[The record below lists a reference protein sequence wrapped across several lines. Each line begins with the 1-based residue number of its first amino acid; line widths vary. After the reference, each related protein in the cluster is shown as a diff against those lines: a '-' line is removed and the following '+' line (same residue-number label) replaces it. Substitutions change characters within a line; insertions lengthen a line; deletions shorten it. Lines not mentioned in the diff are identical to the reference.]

1 MLATV
6 IVSVMAIFAFGQAH
20 SAPAET
26 TPSSPPTV
34 DALFT
39 NLTTHVDGEAWLR
52 FTYQLP
58 EGISVAD
65 VGKAVYHV
73 YRLQGGRNDVGAI
86 ENGTTRYYGE
96 YEGRVRFQDEEGT
109 LAVMLTN
116 IQHSDQGWYELEI
129 RVAGTL
135 PVNAKGYLTVVDAPV
150 CPALNCPDSSHRSI
164 CRVVG
169 LRSTD
174 SEPYNPPNC
183 TCKCHYTTNFKPALE
198 VTVPGVLVGMVLTGI
213 LFAIVLT
220 VLVNTGWVAI
230 RRPPGACVETG
241 EKAQSS

>member
-1 MLATV
+1 MLVTV
-6 IVSVMAIFAFGQAH
+6 TVSVMAIFAFGQAQD

-39 NLTTHVDGEAWLR
+39 NLTTHVDGEAWLP

-65 VGKAVYHV
+65 VRKAVYHV

-86 ENGTTRYYGE
+86 ENGITRYYGE
-96 YEGRVRFQDEEGT
+96 YEGRVRFQVEEGILT
-109 LAVMLTN
+109 VMLTN

-129 RVAGTL
+129 RVAGSL
-135 PVNAKGYLTVVDAPV
+135 PVLAKGYLTVVDAPV
-150 CPALNCPDSSHRSI
+150 CPALNCLNSRSI
-164 CRVVG
+164 CTVEG
-169 LRSTD
+169 FSTG

-183 TCKCHYTTNFKPALE
+183 TCECAYTSNFKPGSE
-198 VTVPGVLVGMVLTGI
+198 VTVPGVLVGMFLLGI
-213 LFAIVLT
+213 LLAIVVI
-220 VLVNTGWVAI
+220 VLVMKGWGI
-230 RRPPGACVETG
+230 RRSV
-241 EKAQSS
+241 